1 MKNIRNYFFK
11 SYKWLYPG
19 LCQESSLFQTS
30 FNIPEHYSQTFYY
43 SFPNPWP
50 YDWILSK
57 STKYIFFVNSSSK
70 NWRLFTSYH
79 FLFDNKISTF
89 IRGDLIMVLWGLFNQ
104 TTQIR
109 VKSCIEKLL
118 TIFWW
123 FFVDYF
129 LYRPQ
134 FSYVLISNS

>member
-1 MKNIRNYFFK
+1 LSQRPQRELWKNTKNYFFK

-19 LCQESSLFQTS
+19 LCPESFLFQTS
-30 FNIPEHYSQTFYY
+30 FNIPEHYFQTFYY

-57 STKYIFFVNSSSK
+57 ITKYIFFVNSSSK

-79 FLFDNKISTF
+79 FLFEKKISTF

-104 TTQIR
+104 TAKIR

-118 TIFWW
+118 SIFWW

-129 LYRPQ
+129 L
-134 FSYVLISNS
+134 